1 MDVFGLP
8 SWRIDSHCSLFL
20 SFLSPTTNDSAGQ
33 IGLLCVFGV
42 LGFVAW
48 FVRVVR
54 FATRLFQQS
63 RTGQDNLVTDRL
75 AHVVNG
81 QGRDGRTRQGFHF
94 DPYSGYI
101 FPQQSSAHTAVRTN
115 VTTTLHEPHHQ
126 HNRRMRLCI
135 L

>member
-1 MDVFGLP
+1 MSVPNMTG
-8 SWRIDSHCSLFL
+8 RIDWMDFIVLAFSPQWIFLVYRKGESTVIALFL

-33 IGLLCVFGV
+33 IGLLCVFV
-42 LGFVAW
+42 LTW
-48 FVRVVR
+48 FIRVVR

-94 DPYSGYI
+94 DAYNGY
-101 FPQQSSAHTAVRTN
+101 FPNNPAHT
-115 VTTTLHEPHHQ
+115 LQ
-126 HNRRMRLCI
+126 
-135 L
+135 